1 MLKSTFGAFQKKLS
15 KHLFA
20 ILQLYDPIISRFDSN
35 DDTNHQ
41 SLSKQSLFYFST
53 FFIFAIE
60 SVGIL
65 GLEFDAVG
73 FNFSC
78 SSLATSPH
86 IVMHQLMP
94 PEVWTHIDPH
104 FFIGINGAL
113 LTAAVL
119 YSSQTLMMII
129 NENFRFSVESENN
142 CLKSKKIKLDKQQ
155 FLAILSYRGNIHRY
169 FYPATVVFEAVLLS
183 FFYLMVYLNGHYRWS
198 VVSVVYWFVVLP
210 VGVFY
215 IFICKLERDDL
226 KTCFYQKK
234 FFLQSSIC
242 NAHHHDHFHC
252 GRFVAAKKGAEADG
266 RAEFEYIFKE

>member
-119 YSSQTLMMII
+119 YSPQTLMMII
-129 NENFRFSVESENN
+129 NENFRFSKKEDG
-142 CLKSKKIKLDKQQ
+142 CLK
-155 FLAILSYRGNIHRY
+155 
-169 FYPATVVFEAVLLS
+169 
-183 FFYLMVYLNGHYRWS
+183 
-198 VVSVVYWFVVLP
+198 
-210 VGVFY
+210 
-215 IFICKLERDDL
+215 
-226 KTCFYQKK
+226 
-234 FFLQSSIC
+234 
-242 NAHHHDHFHC
+242 
-252 GRFVAAKKGAEADG
+252 
-266 RAEFEYIFKE
+266 